1 MFGEGGNSSDR
12 FSEVAVYDVCGRRG
26 MIFFPECRDR
36 RGWGHVSGE
45 LSKALAFFEAMVVS
59 SPSSGALVGK
69 SLGKVAG
76 FLSFTKVVRSPAT
89 VLDGGPLVQTA
100 TVV

>member
-1 MFGEGGNSSDR
+1 MILFPI
-12 FSEVAVYDVCGRRG
+12 GRDG
-26 MIFFPECRDR
+26 

-76 FLSFTKVVRSPAT
+76 FLSFAEVVRSLT
-89 VLDGGPLVQTA
+89 IVLDGGPLVQTE
-100 TVV
+100 VVV